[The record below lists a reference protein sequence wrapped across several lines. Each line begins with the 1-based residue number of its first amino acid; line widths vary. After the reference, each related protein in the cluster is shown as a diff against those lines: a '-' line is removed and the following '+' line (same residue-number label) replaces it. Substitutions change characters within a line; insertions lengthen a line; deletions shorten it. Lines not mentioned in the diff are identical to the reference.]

1 MAESIIESPL
11 VTTIKA
17 SDDRDSPWVV
27 IRSKDSQQL
36 QSQLQELENGTVFA
50 DIGRVAAIFQVQ
62 ARLGAQLG
70 AKGVDPQQAT
80 GAFNGVTAA
89 PVATSLAAP
98 AATPPAAAEQPAA
111 TPAKFPSFGAFKAP
125 AAAATPPP
133 AAPVASAPRPEA
145 EPPAAAP
152 AANGFPAAPTWKKP

>member
-1 MAESIIESPL
+1 MADSIIESPL

-80 GAFNGVTAA
+80 GAFAGVTAA
-89 PVATSLAAP
+89 PTTQQPPAVTPPVAAQQ
-98 AATPPAAAEQPAA
+98 PAAAAAGFPA
-111 TPAKFPSFGAFKAP
+111 FPAFKAP
-125 AAAATPPP
+125 AAAATLPP
-133 AAPVASAPRPEA
+133 AAPAASAPRPAA

-152 AANGFPAAPTWKKP
+152 AANGFPAAPQWKKS

>member
-1 MAESIIESPL
+1 LAETLIESPL

-27 IRSKDSQQL
+27 IRSKDAQQL

-50 DIGRVAAIFQVQ
+50 DIGRVAAVFQTQ

-70 AKGVDPQQAT
+70 AKGVDPHQAT
-80 GAFNGVTAA
+80 GAFEGVTAA
-89 PVATSLAAP
+89 ATPLAAP
-98 AATPPAAAEQPAA
+98 ATTPPAAATPPAAPAKKFPAFGAKAAA
-111 TPAKFPSFGAFKAP
+111 TSPP
-125 AAAATPPP
+125 AAAPP
-133 AAPVASAPRPEA
+133 AAKREAA

-152 AANGFPAAPTWKKP
+152 AAGGFPQAPQWKKP

>member
-1 MAESIIESPL
+1 MSDTLIESPL

-62 ARLGAQLG
+62 ARIGAILG

-80 GAFNGVTAA
+80 GAFEGVTT
-89 PVATSLAAP
+89 ATVPSATP
-98 AATPPAAAEQPAA
+98 AETPPAATTPPATAPKKAGGFPAFKSVTPAVNPAA
-111 TPAKFPSFGAFKAP
+111 TAPP
-125 AAAATPPP
+125 AAKREAATPPP
-133 AAPVASAPRPEA
+133 AAPAV
-145 EPPAAAP
+145 
-152 AANGFPAAPTWKKP
+152 NGFPAAPAWRKP